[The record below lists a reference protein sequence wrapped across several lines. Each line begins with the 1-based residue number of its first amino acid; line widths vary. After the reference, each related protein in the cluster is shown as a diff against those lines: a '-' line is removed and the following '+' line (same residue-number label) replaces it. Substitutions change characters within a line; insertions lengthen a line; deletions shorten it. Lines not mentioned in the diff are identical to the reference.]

1 MSDPVNARVDA
12 LNVRA
17 AQRSMS
23 VRKVGEPPYGWQL
36 ANPFRVVCHGS
47 LDNVEAWITAAEQR
61 DVQAAAPEPL
71 GSRADF

>member
-1 MSDPVNARVDA
+1 MSDPVKVRVDA

-23 VRKVGEPPYGWQL
+23 VRRVAEPPYGWQL

-47 LDNVEAWITAAEQR
+47 LDNIEAWLTAAEQR
-61 DVQAAAPEPL
+61 DVHAVTPEQF
-71 GSRADF
+71 GSRADV